1 MKTFKARLLPLL
13 EPDQVKTW
21 RKGEE
26 HLERDVGRCCN
37 ISSRPFW
44 GRRRKRQD
52 IKPYLFISYHI
63 FYVHPWDISRISWRG
78 GYQKRYQ
85 GGPNPPHNFC
95 RRPISHLSP
104 VSLRD
109 LFISTGPRVALNLCN
124 SVVYFG
130 LIIST
135 REEKKSEE
143 AIFLDPPFFP
153 LITLPSLS
161 SPLFIFFGSLP
172 TPLYTPLDRLFT
184 NGCQQ

>member
-1 MKTFKARLLPLL
+1 MMKTFKARLLPLL

-85 GGPNPPHNFC
+85 GGPRELK
-95 RRPISHLSP
+95 RRS
-104 VSLRD
+104 
-109 LFISTGPRVALNLCN
+109 
-124 SVVYFG
+124 
-130 LIIST
+130 
-135 REEKKSEE
+135 K
-143 AIFLDPPFFP
+143 IFLD
-153 LITLPSLS
+153 LL
-161 SPLFIFFGSLP
+161 LF
-172 TPLYTPLDRLFT
+172 
-184 NGCQQ
+184 

>member
-1 MKTFKARLLPLL
+1 MTTLDSTPATEDMLDVLLY
-13 EPDQVKTW
+13 ED
-21 RKGEE
+21 
-26 HLERDVGRCCN
+26 
-37 ISSRPFW
+37 
-44 GRRRKRQD
+44 
-52 IKPYLFISYHI
+52 
-63 FYVHPWDISRISWRG
+63 
-78 GYQKRYQ
+78 
-85 GGPNPPHNFC
+85 NPPHNFC